1 MNEMT
6 ANYNYLVNYNNYG
19 NFVELVQT
27 GFTTLYTRNITNE
40 NLDDYFFSMLNI
52 FRDGIENPIVH
63 NMKIEVVFT
72 DNEHVVLT
80 AFDLFF
86 NLIFWKLPLSAGDE
100 LTSEFL
106 FFEENITRKSIKRY
120 IDDKF
125 LDKHRTDISN
135 ITLNQCIDDAI
146 YKFKYIDEFSSY
158 LLNTINNEDTIELMN
173 QNPLFYDCL
182 HSDLSNV
189 PLEDVK
195 NVGMDITNQAI
206 ECIKNSGHCLADS
219 FKAEEGINPKQFKE
233 VIINVGSKP
242 DGNGGV
248 FNGIINSSL
257 SNGGLQTVEDN
268 FMDAS
273 VARIAEILK
282 KNNVGD
288 SGHFSRLLGLNN
300 QDTRLHPD
308 PMYVCNTKHFQKVI
322 IKSNR
327 MLDMFKNRWY
337 KFRPDGVE
345 YNMGPNPVR
354 EHPELVGQTL
364 YFRSPMKCAS
374 HTHGKGICYRCYGNL
389 AYTNA
394 DINIGKLAAEI
405 LCAILTQM
413 LLSAKH
419 LLESKVV
426 ALRWTSI
433 FEDLFELTYNIV
445 TLKDGLENL
454 KKYKLIISNIEQES
468 DNDNFE
474 YNDYITGFEVSTPSG
489 NYIVHTEKFDNIYLS
504 NELKEV
510 LEKHDEIDGHYIV
523 SFDNLKDINIFLVKI
538 SNDELSKTLEEV
550 KHMID
555 RIADITDK
563 DADQWLQ
570 DFIETVIEGGINIDS
585 VHCEVMLSNQIR
597 NADDILDTPYW
608 QYANEGYTLLTLTQA
623 LTNHPNISTSLEY
636 QKLPKTLYNPI
647 SFAKSAPAALDLFFM
662 QRPQDEMDIVI
673 EDPEIKSDN
682 DSAIPLMKR
691 IVK

>member
-72 DNEHVVLT
+72 DNEHVALT

-135 ITLNQCIDDAI
+135 ITLNQYIDDAI

-300 QDTRLHPD
+300 QETRLHPD

-426 ALRWTSI
+426 ALKWTSI
-433 FEDLFELTYNIV
+433 FEELFELTYNIV

-489 NYIVHTEKFDNIYLS
+489 NYIVHSEKFDNIYLS

-510 LEKHDEIDGHYIV
+510 LEKQDEIDGHYIV

-555 RIADITDK
+555 RIADITDR

-608 QYANEGYTLLTLTQA
+608 QYANEGYSLLTLTQA

-662 QRPQDEMDIVI
+662 QRPQDEMDIII

-682 DSAIPLMKR
+682 DSAVPLMKR

>member
-374 HTHGKGICYRCYGNL
+374 RIHGKGICYRCYGNL

-682 DSAIPLMKR
+682 DSAVPLMKR